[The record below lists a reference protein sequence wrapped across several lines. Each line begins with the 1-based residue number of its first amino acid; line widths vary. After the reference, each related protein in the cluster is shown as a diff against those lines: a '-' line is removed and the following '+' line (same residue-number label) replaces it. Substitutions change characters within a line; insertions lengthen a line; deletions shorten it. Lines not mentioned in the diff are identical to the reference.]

1 MTTAGNNSDER
12 NTVEVLGLIG
22 GVGVVLL
29 QAAALIPGLLP
40 LLILFLPLILPLIV
54 LGFAAAV
61 VIAVP
66 FGIWRLTALLLRPVR
81 SRAIAR
87 QPGAFASFEAPVVLP
102 HLHARPAGAAE
113 NRDQGS

>member
-12 NTVEVLGLIG
+12 NIVEVLGLIG
-22 GVGVVLL
+22 GVGVVLM

-40 LLILFLPLILPLIV
+40 LLILFLPLIVPLVV

-66 FGIWRLTALLLRPVR
+66 VGIWRLTARLRAMGARSASGVLHRGPTAHYGPMRVR
-81 SRAIAR
+81 
-87 QPGAFASFEAPVVLP
+87 
-102 HLHARPAGAAE
+102 
-113 NRDQGS
+113 